1 MPVFRLSLL
10 SLLAALSGSA
20 LAQVDT
26 TADCGSTDAS
36 ALNTDTSDLPA
47 YYQHWHWVPNSHLSE
62 ASKCGLTP
70 GCQGRFIEPLRD
82 WEGANQAPVRA
93 PLNVS
98 ADTIESVGSKATM
111 TGDVQLRKGDLSLD
125 AGYAQYNR
133 SNSTVMLRDN
143 VVLRQPGVL
152 LRGQYA
158 QIDTNKGFGELE
170 QAEILSFDTGA
181 RGTAGR
187 ISRPGYT
194 RFELE
199 TASYTQCTPDNET
212 WSLHADSIELDYES
226 GRGVARGTSIRVY
239 DFPVFYSPYLNFPV
253 DDRRATG
260 FLFPS
265 FGVAD
270 SSLDISIPYYLN
282 LAPNYDAI
290 ITPRFIEQR
299 GEALETKL
307 RYLNKYSEWAVN
319 TSYLANDNKSETD
332 RWLLGV
338 NEEGYMNEHWGT
350 EIDFTKVSDDDY
362 FSDLGLANLAV
373 KRSTHLNQQAAVNYS
388 SDDWT
393 GRIEVQRYQTIA
405 AVEDPY
411 QKLPQLRLNYQSP
424 AKNFQLEPSMEFE
437 YTQFDHRD
445 KLRDGGNKIT
455 GRRLFGTAGASLPM
469 RWRWGFIEPA
479 FKTRH
484 VSYELEDAN
493 LAGVDGSPNANSG
506 QISVD
511 SGLYFERDLAV
522 ADQDWTQTL
531 EPRLFYRY
539 SEYEN
544 QSDHPDFDSSALTF
558 TYQQLFRDTRF
569 TGHDRLDDANQVA
582 VGISSRFIN
591 NDAGREILT
600 TSIGQL
606 HYFDE
611 GRVQLPGDPER
622 KSSNSDLAG
631 QIRILPNDNSW
642 VSADILY
649 DARQGVLNQTNL
661 SYHQRSDNGTLLN
674 AGYTFRREGNNLGG
688 LENDV
693 KQGDISLSLPINDQW
708 KLFAK
713 TQYDFEDDRPVEN
726 LIGAEYQNCCWLTRI
741 VYQRALEPDDDNGSN
756 ISGIGNTGTQNNSA
770 VLIEF
775 QLKGL
780 GGLGTAVTSVLKD
793 SIFGYL
799 SDE

>member
-10 SLLAALSGSA
+10 SLLAALSGTA
-20 LAQVDT
+20 FAQVNT
-26 TADCGSTDAS
+26 TADCGSTNAS
-36 ALNTDTSDLPA
+36 ALNIGTSDLPA

-70 GCQGRFIEPLRD
+70 GCQGRFIEPVRD
-82 WEGANQAPVRA
+82 WDGADKTPLRA

-98 ADTIESVGSKATM
+98 ADTIESIGAKATM

-143 VVLRQPGVL
+143 VVLRQPGIL
-152 LRGQYA
+152 LRGQFA

-187 ISRPGYT
+187 ISRPSYSH
-194 RFELE
+194 FELE
-199 TASYTQCTPDNET
+199 QASYTQCTPDNET
-212 WSLHADSIELDYES
+212 WSLHADSIELDYDS
-226 GRGVARGTSIRVY
+226 GRGVARGTTIRVY
-239 DFPVFYSPYLNFPV
+239 DIPVFYSPYLNFPV
-253 DDRRATG
+253 DERRATG

-265 FGVAD
+265 FGIAD
-270 SSLDISIPYYLN
+270 SSLDISTPYYLN

-299 GEALETKL
+299 GEALETEL
-307 RYLNKYSEWAVN
+307 RYLNKYSKWAVN
-319 TSYLANDNKSETD
+319 TSYLANDKKDDID

-338 NEEGYMNEHWGT
+338 SEEGYLNDSWGT
-350 EIDFTKVSDDDY
+350 EIDFTKVSDDEY

-373 KRSTHLNQQAAVNYS
+373 KRSTHLNQQAAVNYN

-445 KLRDGGNKIT
+445 KLRDGGTRVT
-455 GRRLFGTAGASLPM
+455 GQRLFGTAGASLPM

-479 FKTRH
+479 FKSRH

-493 LAGVDGSPNANSG
+493 LAGIDGSPSADSSLFS
-506 QISVD
+506 ID
-511 SGLYFERDLAV
+511 SGLYFERELTIS
-522 ADQDWTQTL
+522 DQNWTQTL

-539 SEYEN
+539 SEYED
-544 QSDHPDFDSSALTF
+544 QSDQPDFDSSALTF

-569 TGHDRLDDANQVA
+569 TGHDRLDDANQIA
-582 VGISSRFIN
+582 IGISSRFIN
-591 NDAGREILT
+591 NEAGREVLT

-606 HYFDE
+606 HYFDD
-611 GRVQLPGDPER
+611 GKVQLPGDLER

-631 QIRILPNDNSW
+631 QVRILPSDNSW
-642 VSADILY
+642 VSVDILY
-649 DARQGVLNQTNL
+649 DARQGVLNQSNL
-661 SYHQRSDNGTLLN
+661 SYHQRSDSGLLFN
-674 AGYTFRREGNNLGG
+674 TGYTFRREGNNLGG

-693 KQGDISLSLPINDQW
+693 KQGDISLSLPLNDQW

-741 VYQRALEPDDDNGSN
+741 VYQRALEPDDNNGSN
-756 ISGIGNTGTQNNSA
+756 VSGVNTGTQNNSA

>member
-10 SLLAALSGSA
+10 SLLAALSGTA
-20 LAQVDT
+20 FAQVNT
-26 TADCGSTDAS
+26 TADCGSTNAS

-70 GCQGRFIEPLRD
+70 GCQGRFIEPVRD
-82 WEGANQAPVRA
+82 WDGADKTPLRA

-98 ADTIESVGSKATM
+98 ADTIESIGAKATM

-143 VVLRQPGVL
+143 VVLRQPGIL
-152 LRGQYA
+152 LRGQFA

-187 ISRPGYT
+187 ISRPSYSH
-194 RFELE
+194 FELE
-199 TASYTQCTPDNET
+199 QASYTQCTPDNET
-212 WSLHADSIELDYES
+212 WSLHADSIELDYDS
-226 GRGVARGTSIRVY
+226 GRGVARGTTIRVY
-239 DFPVFYSPYLNFPV
+239 DIPVFYSPYLNFPV
-253 DDRRATG
+253 DERRATG

-265 FGVAD
+265 FGIAD
-270 SSLDISIPYYLN
+270 SSLDISTPYYLN

-299 GEALETKL
+299 GEALETEL

-319 TSYLANDNKSETD
+319 TSYLANDKKDDID

-338 NEEGYMNEHWGT
+338 SEEGYLNDSWGT
-350 EIDFTKVSDDDY
+350 EIDFTKVSDDEY

-373 KRSTHLNQQAAVNYS
+373 KRSTHLNQQAAVNYN

-445 KLRDGGNKIT
+445 KLRDGGTRVT
-455 GRRLFGTAGASLPM
+455 GQRLFGTAGASLPM

-479 FKTRH
+479 FKSRH

-493 LAGVDGSPNANSG
+493 LAGIDGSPSADSSLFS
-506 QISVD
+506 ID
-511 SGLYFERDLAV
+511 SGLYFERELTIS
-522 ADQDWTQTL
+522 DQNWTQTL

-539 SEYEN
+539 SEYED
-544 QSDHPDFDSSALTF
+544 QSDQPDFDSSALTF

-569 TGHDRLDDANQVA
+569 TGHDRLDDANQIA
-582 VGISSRFIN
+582 IGISSRFIN
-591 NDAGREILT
+591 NEAGREVLT

-606 HYFDE
+606 HYFDD
-611 GRVQLPGDPER
+611 GRVQLPGDLER

-631 QIRILPNDNSW
+631 QVRILPSDNSW
-642 VSADILY
+642 VSVDILY
-649 DARQGVLNQTNL
+649 DARQGVLNQSNL
-661 SYHQRSDNGTLLN
+661 SYHQRSDSGLLFN
-674 AGYTFRREGNNLGG
+674 TGYTFRREGNNLGG

-693 KQGDISLSLPINDQW
+693 KQGDISLSLPLNDQW

-741 VYQRALEPDDDNGSN
+741 VYQRALEPDDNNGSN
-756 ISGIGNTGTQNNSA
+756 VSGVNTGTQNNSA

>member
-10 SLLAALSGSA
+10 SLLAALSGTA
-20 LAQVDT
+20 FAQVNT
-26 TADCGSTDAS
+26 TADCGSTNAS

-70 GCQGRFIEPLRD
+70 GCQGRFIEPVRD
-82 WEGANQAPVRA
+82 WDGADKTPLRA

-98 ADTIESVGSKATM
+98 ADTIESIGAKATM

-143 VVLRQPGVL
+143 VVLRQPGIL
-152 LRGQYA
+152 LRGQFA

-187 ISRPGYT
+187 ISRPSYSH
-194 RFELE
+194 FELE
-199 TASYTQCTPDNET
+199 QASYTQCTPDNET
-212 WSLHADSIELDYES
+212 WSLHADSIELDYDS
-226 GRGVARGTSIRVY
+226 GRGVARGTTIRVY
-239 DFPVFYSPYLNFPV
+239 DIPVFYSPYLNFPV
-253 DDRRATG
+253 DERRATG

-265 FGVAD
+265 FGIAD
-270 SSLDISIPYYLN
+270 SSLDISTPYYLN

-299 GEALETKL
+299 GEALETEL

-319 TSYLANDNKSETD
+319 TSYLANDKKDDID

-338 NEEGYMNEHWGT
+338 SEEGYLNDSWGT
-350 EIDFTKVSDDDY
+350 EIDFTKVSDDEY

-373 KRSTHLNQQAAVNYS
+373 KRSTHLNQQAAVNYN

-445 KLRDGGNKIT
+445 KLRDGGTRVT
-455 GRRLFGTAGASLPM
+455 GQRLFGTAGASLPM

-479 FKTRH
+479 FKSRH

-493 LAGVDGSPNANSG
+493 LASIDGSPSADSSLFS
-506 QISVD
+506 ID
-511 SGLYFERDLAV
+511 SGLYFERELTIS
-522 ADQDWTQTL
+522 DQNWTQTL

-539 SEYEN
+539 SEYED
-544 QSDHPDFDSSALTF
+544 QSDQPDFDSSALTF

-569 TGHDRLDDANQVA
+569 TGHDRLDDANQIA
-582 VGISSRFIN
+582 IGISSRFIN
-591 NDAGREILT
+591 NEAGREVLT

-606 HYFDE
+606 HYFDD
-611 GRVQLPGDPER
+611 GRVQLPGDLER

-631 QIRILPNDNSW
+631 QVRILPSDNSW
-642 VSADILY
+642 VSVDILY
-649 DARQGVLNQTNL
+649 DARQGVLNQSNL
-661 SYHQRSDNGTLLN
+661 SYHQRSDSGLLFN
-674 AGYTFRREGNNLGG
+674 TGYTFRREGNNLGG

-693 KQGDISLSLPINDQW
+693 KQGDISLSLPLNDQW

-741 VYQRALEPDDDNGSN
+741 VYQRALEPDDNNGSN
-756 ISGIGNTGTQNNSA
+756 VSGVNTGTQNNSA